1 MFQAGLLGRAG
12 DLLRGAVPGTH
23 GARPP
28 ARSALSRLDRA
39 VSSQTFWKARKEVL
53 FMVSKATMRFPDDD
67 DGRQTPRRG
76 PSLKQWARLY
86 RAASRVGGLDSPGLE
101 RLAQRLY
108 QKPLAELSM
117 LEAAGLIGMLKA
129 A

>member
-1 MFQAGLLGRAG
+1 
-12 DLLRGAVPGTH
+12 
-23 GARPP
+23 
-28 ARSALSRLDRA
+28 
-39 VSSQTFWKARKEVL
+39 
-53 FMVSKATMRFPDDD
+53 MVSKATMRFPDDD
-67 DGRQTPRRG
+67 DGRQTPRGG

-117 LEAAGLIGMLKA
+117 LEAAGLTGMLKA
-129 A
+129 AAQGALDLKLAGRAPRAFGKRLDL